1 MFSVQNLVFS
11 IKVGFIFLLFR
22 RAQKSVK
29 FVCLREEMSESQ
41 YLVSHLSL
49 NFDIWK
55 MIFLQNL
62 RKKSLIKSLTCCN
75 FFNSKPDKSK
85 KFLFN
90 DCFIRKVFNSES
102 DLKNIISKSDLKKC
116 KSVTDFWRE
125 SYFNADFFN
134 KTLHQNYAFR
144 KSTKN

>member
-1 MFSVQNLVFS
+1 
-11 IKVGFIFLLFR
+11 
-22 RAQKSVK
+22 
-29 FVCLREEMSESQ
+29 
-41 YLVSHLSL
+41 
-49 NFDIWK
+49 
-55 MIFLQNL
+55 MIFEKWFSFKIWE
-62 RKKSLIKSLTCCN
+62 KKSLIKSLTCCN

-144 KSTKN
+144 KVQKKNVFRGIKCFKTFP